1 LSGPDTANPN
11 LALVEDLF
19 FAALDLSPAGRE
31 ELLHRHP
38 AEVREEVLALLME
51 DQRGSV
57 VQRAVRGAAGSLIES
72 HNAETLAIRA
82 GDRLGAYEIQHE
94 LGSGGMG
101 SVYLAVR
108 ADDTYHRNVAVKF
121 VRREFDTALFRQR
134 FAQERR
140 ILGRLDHPYIARL
153 LDAGSTPTGQPY
165 FVMEFVAGARPIT
178 SYAEE
183 VRLSVSARIELFA
196 KVCEAVQYAHQN
208 LTVHRD
214 LKPGNILIDNT
225 GTPKLLDF
233 GIAKLTSTDGCTT
246 DQTIAAGLRMLTPDY
261 ASPEHASGMPVTTS
275 TDIYSLGAIL
285 YELLTG
291 ERPPRLAEGQY
302 EIDPA
307 RSLGP
312 DLGGILRMAMHRNPA
327 SRYATAAALRD
338 DLLRHLNGKQ
348 IRARSY
354 SWPERAMYFGRR
366 YATFL
371 AASTTVAAGLAVAA
385 VVAVRAANVAEQARQ
400 EAVRERNSAED
411 ARIDAIAS
419 SEESARMRQSAEQE
433 RNIARDR
440 ARETTA
446 LTSQLI
452 RDLQDKI
459 EGLPG
464 AGPARLESITI
475 AIQYLERL
483 AGDRDAGPEAQR
495 ELALA
500 YMRLADLKGGG
511 GTMNNQGDVRAAQPY
526 LDKAE
531 RILRGPAGKSPAAKP
546 LMIRLLARQT
556 EFFDLLGDI
565 PNSDRALQEG
575 LRVAR
580 AMPVAA
586 ALRSGFTDLL
596 INGSKAANRRQEYDR
611 VFELTRECQ
620 RAVPLSPPEWD
631 AGEALPACVILEAR
645 AHGGRGELTK
655 AVDLLKRGIEMRE
668 AQLAKQPANSSAR
681 KQTMLAYSHLS
692 AFLGSPSRASLGD
705 MPGALQA
712 MAKVRDHAIWNARS
726 DPGDMGAQKD
736 LAISSSRYGDLL
748 LGAKNYAEAVAQLG
762 DAVELFQ
769 AYLRRLPG
777 DRQVLPELAFAA
789 KRQGDALSQLSKTDS
804 PAAMGA
810 YRKGLA
816 AVDELEKLSPQGMTI
831 SSYATAIQ
839 LRTRIAQLQVGKA
852 PAEAEFQIGRALEQA
867 RILLAANPQSSKALT
882 ARLRSVLTDAA
893 SIYQALGRT
902 ERAVQCRTE
911 LANTPLDPA
920 VTNAASTATR
930 R

>member
-19 FAALDLSPAGRE
+19 FAALDLSASARE
-31 ELLHRHP
+31 DLLSSQPR
-38 AEVREEVLALLME
+38 EVREEVLALLME
-51 DQRGSV
+51 DQRGSM
-57 VQRAVRGAAGSLIES
+57 VQRAVRGVAGSLIET
-72 HNAETLAIRA
+72 HNAETLAIRP

-178 SYAEE
+178 NYAEE
-183 VRLSVSARIELFA
+183 MRLTRNARIELFA

-261 ASPEHASGMPVTTS
+261 ASPEHAAGLPVTTS
-275 TDIYSLGAIL
+275 TDVYSLGAIL
-285 YELLTG
+285 CELLTG
-291 ERPPRLAEGQY
+291 ERPPRLSEGQQ
-302 EIDPA
+302 EIDPP

-312 DLGGILRMAMHRNPA
+312 DLGGILRMAMHRNPG

-338 DLLRHLNGKQ
+338 DLIRHLSGKQ

-366 YATFL
+366 YSTFL
-371 AASTTVAAGLAVAA
+371 AASTAVAAGLAIAA
-385 VVAVRAANVAEQARQ
+385 VVAVRAANIAEQARQ

-411 ARIDAIAS
+411 ARIEALVS
-419 SEESARMRQSAEQE
+419 SEESTRLRRSAEQE

-483 AGDRDAGPEAQR
+483 SGDRDAGPAAQR

-511 GTMNNQGDVRAAQPY
+511 GTMNNQGDVRGAQPY
-526 LDKAE
+526 LEKAE
-531 RILRGPAGKSPAAKP
+531 RILRGPAGQSPAAKP
-546 LMIRLLARQT
+546 LLLRLLARQT
-556 EFFDLLGDI
+556 EIFDLLGDI
-565 PNSDRALQEG
+565 ASSDRALQEG
-575 LRVAR
+575 LRIGR
-580 AMPVAA
+580 AMPVPL
-586 ALRSGFTDLL
+586 ALRSGLTDLL
-596 INGSKAANRRQEYDR
+596 INGSKAANRRQEFDR

-620 RAVPLSPPEWD
+620 LKVPLSPPDWD
-631 AGEALPACVILEAR
+631 AGEVLPACLILEAR
-645 AHGGRGELTK
+645 ALGGRGELTR
-655 AVDLLKRGIEMRE
+655 AVEQLRRGIEMRE
-668 AQLAKQPANSSAR
+668 AQLARYPANSSAR

-712 MAKVRDHAIWNARS
+712 MAKVREHAIWNARS
-726 DPGDMGAQKD
+726 DPADMGAQKD

-748 LGAKNYAEAVAQLG
+748 LGARNYAEAVAQLG
-762 DAVELFQ
+762 DAVDLFQ
-769 AYLRRLPG
+769 TYLRRLPG
-777 DRQVLPELAFAA
+777 DRQVLTELAFAA
-789 KRQGDALSQLSKTDS
+789 KRQGDALSQLSKSDS
-804 PAAMGA
+804 PAAMAA
-810 YRKGLA
+810 YRKGLSA
-816 AVDELEKLSPQGMTI
+816 LDELEKQGPQGMSI

-839 LRTRIAQLQVGKA
+839 LRTRLAQMQVVKA
-852 PAEAEFQIGRALEQA
+852 PAETEFQIGRALEQA
-867 RILLAANPQSSKALT
+867 RAALAANPQSAKAMS
-882 ARLRSVLTDAA
+882 ARLRTVLTDAA
-893 SIYQALGRT
+893 QIYEALGRT
-902 ERAVQCRTE
+902 DRASQCRTE
-911 LANTPLDPA
+911 LASLPLSPA
-920 VTNAASTATR
+920 LTNAASAGTR